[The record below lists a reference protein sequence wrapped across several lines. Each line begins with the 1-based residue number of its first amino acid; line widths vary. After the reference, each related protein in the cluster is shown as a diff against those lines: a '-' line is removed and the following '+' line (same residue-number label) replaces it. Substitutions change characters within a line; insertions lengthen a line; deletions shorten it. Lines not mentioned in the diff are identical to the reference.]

1 MDAMNL
7 NCRLNR
13 KAMTVYF
20 AVFAVAAMA
29 AVAVARSNEE
39 KKRMINKSTPV
50 LHVKAVEPSLKFWTE
65 RFGFK
70 TTIQVPERDHV
81 GFAAIDNGSVELMYQ
96 TYEGMQANPSDPLAK
111 AAEQGPT
118 FIFMEVPDINAIAS
132 ALHESEV
139 VKGIHETA
147 YGAKEIL
154 AKEPGGH
161 YMIFSQLPT
170 QTKR

>member
-1 MDAMNL
+1 ME
-7 NCRLNR
+7 LNR
-13 KAMTVYF
+13 RMSRKAIIVYL
-20 AVFAVAAMA
+20 AVLAVSALA
-29 AVAVARSNEE
+29 AVAVARSKEE

-70 TTIQVPERDHV
+70 TTIQVPEREHI

-96 TYEGMQANPSDPLAK
+96 TYEGMQTNASGPLAK

-118 FIFMEVPDINAIAS
+118 FIFMEVSSINAIAA

-139 VKGIHETA
+139 VQGIHETG
-147 YGAKEIL
+147 YGAKEIV

-161 YMIFSQLPT
+161 YVIFSQLPT
-170 QTKR
+170 QTKQ